1 MIYYFE
7 PSDRGPW
14 PADDGELENNDSLAR
29 CWVDRLRRMVD
40 GAELGAGLAGKFK
53 LERRVSVVALRG
65 GSGST
70 CILVEKTK
78 VNFCYVCL
86 LNRNH
91 QFIIL
96 LLEFASS
103 SENAV
108 LFWAAEIADTLH

>member
-70 CILVEKTK
+70 CILVDKTK
-78 VNFCYVCL
+78 VK
-86 LNRNH
+86 
-91 QFIIL
+91 L
-96 LLEFASS
+96 LLRVSAEPKSS
-103 SENAV
+103 IYYFTFGVCFQLRRRRAFLGS
-108 LFWAAEIADTLH
+108 

>member
-70 CILVEKTK
+70 CILVDKTK
-78 VNFCYVCL
+78 VNFSCYVCL

-91 QFIIL
+91 TIYHFTFGVCYQWRRRRAFL
-96 LLEFASS
+96 GS
-103 SENAV
+103 
-108 LFWAAEIADTLH
+108 